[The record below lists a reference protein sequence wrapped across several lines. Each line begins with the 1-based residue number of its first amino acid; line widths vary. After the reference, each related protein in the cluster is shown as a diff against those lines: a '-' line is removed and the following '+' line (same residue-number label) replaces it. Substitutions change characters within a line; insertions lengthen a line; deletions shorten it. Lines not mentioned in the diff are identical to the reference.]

1 MRLLLELDSED
12 YDPNGRA
19 FVRPS
24 RTNRERGHGPRDRRM
39 PEREARVAEE
49 PKKTI
54 LQKCP

>member
-1 MRLLLELDSED
+1 MRLLLERDSMD

-19 FVRPS
+19 LVRPS
-24 RTNRERGHGPRDRRM
+24 RANRKRGHGPRDRRM

-49 PKKTI
+49 SKKTI